1 MEDQPTRILLVED
14 NTGDARLL
22 QELLREEPR
31 FRHQLTHVD
40 RLESARESIN
50 RAGADVILLDL
61 SLPDAQGLDTV
72 GRMLETAPEAP
83 IIVLTGLDDDTV
95 AVAAV
100 HAGAQDYLVKGRV
113 DGATLVRSI
122 RYARERKRLEIERS
136 LLLQRE
142 QEARAAAE
150 AAVRGRDEVLRI
162 VSHDL
167 GNSLSAVVLIA
178 TVLLRTHDK
187 EPAGNTRRRIEN
199 IRVLAEQMQRL
210 RQDLLDV
217 AMLEAGRLSM
227 DQVSVEPNALIE
239 QARERFSAVAA
250 EKSVTLVCRL
260 AEEECRVWADEA
272 RIFQVLANLLTNA
285 LKFTPAGGEI
295 ALGTQVVPDGIQF
308 VVADTGPGIS
318 EEHIAKL
325 FDRFW
330 TTRAGNPHGA
340 GLGLAIAKGIVEAHG
355 GRIWAEARRGSGAT
369 FYFTLPV
376 APAR

>member
-1 MEDQPTRILLVED
+1 
-14 NTGDARLL
+14 
-22 QELLREEPR
+22 
-31 FRHQLTHVD
+31 
-40 RLESARESIN
+40 
-50 RAGADVILLDL
+50 
-61 SLPDAQGLDTV
+61 
-72 GRMLETAPEAP
+72 
-83 IIVLTGLDDDTV
+83 VLTGLDDDTV

-122 RYARERKRLEIERS
+122 RYARERKRLEMERS

-167 GNSLSAVVLIA
+167 GNALSAVVLIA

-260 AEEECRVWADEA
+260 AEEECRVWAGEA
-272 RIFQVLANLLTNA
+272 R
-285 LKFTPAGGEI
+285 
-295 ALGTQVVPDGIQF
+295 
-308 VVADTGPGIS
+308 
-318 EEHIAKL
+318 
-325 FDRFW
+325 
-330 TTRAGNPHGA
+330 
-340 GLGLAIAKGIVEAHG
+340 
-355 GRIWAEARRGSGAT
+355 
-369 FYFTLPV
+369 
-376 APAR
+376 